1 MCVYILKIIGNEE
14 VRGVGKESKKIKIL
28 SVINNANRFLQSF
41 KLSVPIYIHK
51 NTSTHILYDR
61 LVRQWW
67 CE

>member
-1 MCVYILKIIGNEE
+1 MCVYILKIIGNEK
-14 VRGVGKESKKIKIL
+14 VRGAGKESTKIKIP

-61 LVRQWW
+61 LVKQWW